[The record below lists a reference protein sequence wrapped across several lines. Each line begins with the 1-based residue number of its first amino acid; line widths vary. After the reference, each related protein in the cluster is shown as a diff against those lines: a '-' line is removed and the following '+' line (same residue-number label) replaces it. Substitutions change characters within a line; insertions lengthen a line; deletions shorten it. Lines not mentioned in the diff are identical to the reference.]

1 MSDAEH
7 IQEIASV
14 VMRANG
20 TKVFTVKCTACGK
33 EHTQNL
39 RWLQTKRFICP
50 SCGGKLDDFPL
61 HQLTLS
67 AMRELKKGAKSQKK
81 KISKQA
87 ATVLDKKLDIA
98 KSYQLVLQFRGG
110 SLDDFDAMVALEEEL
125 TEELGDS
132 ADVDGHDA
140 GSDER
145 NIFIFT
151 SDPKQTFQQART
163 VLERR
168 QSLQEVTAA
177 FRPVDGERY
186 TVIWPEG
193 SRKAFVVA

>member
-1 MSDAEH
+1 MSDAEQ
-7 IQEIASV
+7 IQEIASA
-14 VMRANG
+14 VMRANA

-67 AMRELKKGAKSQKK
+67 AMHELKKGTKSQKK
-81 KISKQA
+81 KTSKQA
-87 ATVLDKKLDIA
+87 ATVSDKEFDA
-98 KSYQLVLQFRGG
+98 ANGYQLVLQFRGG

-132 ADVDGHDA
+132 AFSFLLLIRSKHFSKRERFWSA
-140 GSDER
+140 GKVCRKLPLHFVRLMAS
-145 NIFIFT
+145 
-151 SDPKQTFQQART
+151 
-163 VLERR
+163 
-168 QSLQEVTAA
+168 
-177 FRPVDGERY
+177 
-186 TVIWPEG
+186 VIP
-193 SRKAFVVA
+193 